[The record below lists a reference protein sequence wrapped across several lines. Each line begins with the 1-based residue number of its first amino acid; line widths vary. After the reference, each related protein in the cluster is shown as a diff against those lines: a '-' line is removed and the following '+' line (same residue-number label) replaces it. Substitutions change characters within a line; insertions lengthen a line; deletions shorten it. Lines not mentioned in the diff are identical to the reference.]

1 MYTREDS
8 VNNDRI
14 DSHLLSVLDE
24 QFNRED
30 ERRKEDRKLRCV
42 SVKLCLCGIMFFGG
56 ITYFMLKYLDKN

>member
-56 ITYFMLKYLDKN
+56 ITYLVMIMFDKN